1 MRIITDEIART
12 IVSDVDHGG
21 GAGRC
26 AAWLDTRAGAGSTTV
41 WPAATASRG
50 MI

>member
-1 MRIITDEIART
+1 MRIITDGIART

-26 AAWLDTRAGAGSTTV
+26 APGWTRGLARVPRQFGLQPPRRV
-41 WPAATASRG
+41 V
-50 MI
+50 